1 MLVYLA
7 YLFFI
12 GIAAI
17 QVFRR
22 NSLSHVMLKRLKTK
36 GGLRDYRELKKRR
49 QQRQQ

>member
-36 GGLRDYRELKKRR
+36 GGLRDYRE
-49 QQRQQ
+49 QRQQ